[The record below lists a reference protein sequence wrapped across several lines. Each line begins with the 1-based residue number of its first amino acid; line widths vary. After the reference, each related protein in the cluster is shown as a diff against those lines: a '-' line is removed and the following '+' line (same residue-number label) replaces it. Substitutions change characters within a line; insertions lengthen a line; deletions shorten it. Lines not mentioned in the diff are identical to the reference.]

1 MPTAAFHQRQQEDES
16 ERLSLYIHAQH
27 LPRLLFRRE
36 KEPSTAPDFQRI
48 IPSFCAAPRSRACSS
63 LSLPSEC
70 QVFSQRWLALL
81 DAHCPP
87 RGRSH
92 QRQPVTK
99 MNSSE
104 FKTLRGCAAGIP
116 RLFFAL
122 SGKISST
129 SSHSASLIPSNLPGM
144 SAALLE
150 KGSLTYSDISGIG
163 SCGHSQRRLLE
174 LCLTSLLN
182 TSRPHRPASRLRPPA
197 PCQRRSW

>member
-1 MPTAAFHQRQQEDES
+1 MLLCLPPAFSHSCAAFPPFRSSQQPSQSACRPASFHLHLLEKNMPTAAFHKRQQEDES

-27 LPRLLFRRE
+27 PPRLLFRRE
-36 KEPSTAPDFQRI
+36 KEPSAAPDFQQI
-48 IPSFCAAPRSRACSS
+48 SPSFSAAPRSRACNS

-70 QVFSQRWLALL
+70 QVFSQRWPALL

-116 RLFFAL
+116 RPFPAF
-122 SGKISST
+122 SGNMSSK
-129 SSHSASLIPSNLPGM
+129 SSHAASLIPSNLPGI
-144 SAALLE
+144 SAVLLE
-150 KGSLTYSDISGIG
+150 KGSLTSFS
-163 SCGHSQRRLLE
+163 H
-174 LCLTSLLN
+174 
-182 TSRPHRPASRLRPPA
+182 
-197 PCQRRSW
+197 